1 MRERVIRR
9 ALVLT
14 AALSVAAA
22 TVASADT
29 LHTGDSLAGPTAM
42 DLGAFAPGETRT
54 VDVPF
59 VLVCANS
66 NHLNPG
72 QQAFLTPS
80 ILMQVPPGGA
90 ASAANVTVGPPPT
103 GWPIDGAAC
112 NGVAPFVSVVP
123 DAVTLTAPL
132 AEGQD
137 LPFQVSWTRTLSA
150 GDASGI
156 SGSDFTF
163 ASFTIDVVSNT
174 PPTLI
179 LPSDLTQE
187 GDTVGGAIAAYSFGA
202 TDAEDDPDPT
212 PVCAPAPGDF
222 VPLGTTQVACSVT
235 DSGGLTATGDFDLTV
250 VDTTDPT
257 LSGVPVG
264 LELQAAEGGGA
275 ILAYALPTATDVVDA
290 DPIVA
295 CSPAPGETA
304 PLGDSEVTCT
314 ATDDSGNQA
323 SATFRVHVS
332 LVSATWESPVGGD
345 PAVLVGNH
353 GRTVPVKVQ
362 LFVDGVALTSGAVDL
377 VAGPCGGTAL
387 LSVPM
392 TWMPDA
398 PRWLAHLDTSRLP
411 GPGCYTVAASVD
423 GGGGPT
429 FTLDLRGA
437 VEASAPGRARR
448 S

>member
-1 MRERVIRR
+1 MRERVVRR

-14 AALSVAAA
+14 ATLTVAAA
-22 TVASADT
+22 AVVSADT
-29 LHTGDSLAGPTAM
+29 LHTGDSLDGPTAM
-42 DLGAFAPGETRT
+42 DLTFAPGETRA

-59 VLVCANS
+59 VLVCAGTS
-66 NHLNPG
+66 HLNPG

-80 ILMQVPPGGA
+80 ILMTVPPGGA
-90 ASAANVTVGPPPT
+90 ASPANVTVGPPPA
-103 GWPIDGAAC
+103 GWPVDGAAC
-112 NGVAPFVSVVP
+112 NGVAPHVSVVP

-132 AEGQD
+132 TEGQD
-137 LPFQVSWTRTLSA
+137 LPFQVSWTRTYST

-156 SGSDFTF
+156 SGSLFTF

-179 LPSDLTQE
+179 LPTGVTQE
-187 GDTVGGAIAAYSFGA
+187 GDATGGAVAAYAFGA

-212 PVCAPAPGDF
+212 AVCTPTPGDF
-222 VPLGTTQVACSVT
+222 VSLGTTHVACTVT
-235 DSGGLTATGDFDLTV
+235 DSGGLTTTGGFDLTV

-257 LSGVPVG
+257 LSGVPLG
-264 LELQAAEGGGA
+264 LELQTAHAGGA

-290 DPIVA
+290 DPTVA
-295 CSPAPGETA
+295 CNPAPGATA

-323 SATFRVHVS
+323 SATFPVHVA

-345 PAVLVGNH
+345 PPVLVGNH

-362 LFVDGVALTSGAVDL
+362 LWVDGVALTSGRVDL
-377 VAGPCGGTAL
+377 VAGPCGGAPSLT
-387 LSVPM
+387 VPM
-392 TWMPDA
+392 EWRSDSV
-398 PRWLAHLDTSRLP
+398 RWFAHLDTTLLP
-411 GPGCYTVAASVD
+411 GPGCYTVGASVD
-423 GGGGPT
+423 GGAGPS

-437 VEASAPGRARR
+437 VEASAPGRSRR